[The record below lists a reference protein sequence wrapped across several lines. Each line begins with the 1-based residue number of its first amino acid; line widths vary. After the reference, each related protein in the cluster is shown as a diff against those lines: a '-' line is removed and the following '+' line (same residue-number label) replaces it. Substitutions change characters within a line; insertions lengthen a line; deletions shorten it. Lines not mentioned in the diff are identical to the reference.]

1 MQRSTRRK
9 LHQLVDE
16 LPESTL
22 EVLET
27 LIEEWSFPSQDRLFQ
42 AIEQFRATLELP
54 GSRAVQTP
62 DLDVD
67 WNQTMKRVKLRGEER
82 FLAEQKRMQAL
93 GILDEAGRPTS
104 RRLPEDMKRGSKSSL
119 AT

>member
-1 MQRSTRRK
+1 M
-9 LHQLVDE
+9 VDE

-27 LIEEWSFPSQDRLFQ
+27 LIEEWSFPSQERLSQ
-42 AIEQFRATLELP
+42 AIEQFRETLELP
-54 GSRAVQTP
+54 GSSSSACSKAVQTP

-104 RRLPEDMKRGSKSSL
+104 TRLPEDMKKGSKTSL